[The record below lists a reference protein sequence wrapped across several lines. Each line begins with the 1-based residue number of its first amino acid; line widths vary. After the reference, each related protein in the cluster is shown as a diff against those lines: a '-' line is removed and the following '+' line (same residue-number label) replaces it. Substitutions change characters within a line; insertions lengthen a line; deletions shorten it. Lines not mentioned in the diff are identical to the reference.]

1 MKDRDSNIVEATVA
15 KSEQAQLLKLME
27 AGICPECGQLVPDDN
42 RIDSAR
48 KINSGFCGL
57 DCYTAYY
64 EIELAESL
72 RPAVRRSGRYA

>member
-1 MKDRDSNIVEATVA
+1 VE
-15 KSEQAQLLKLME
+15 KSEQTPLLKLME
-27 AGICPECGQLVPDDN
+27 AGICPECGQLVPENN

-48 KINSGFCGL
+48 KLNRGFCGM

>member
-1 MKDRDSNIVEATVA
+1 MA
-15 KSEQAQLLKLME
+15 KSAQAQLLKLME
-27 AGICPECGQLVPDDN
+27 AGICPECGQLVPDAN

-48 KINSGFCGL
+48 KIDSGFCGL

-64 EIELAESL
+64 EIELAERL